1 MLIYRQVANKISNL
15 SLKLQQAR
23 LTDEPEYY
31 VKKTVYIAVFITFAV
46 MLILVGFLKS
56 AIVLLAAPLIF
67 LIGFFYFLRYVDY
80 RIEKIS
86 KEISKEIVFAGRFLI
101 IELESGVPLY
111 ATFEN
116 ISKNYD
122 FVGIYFEEIVEKVR
136 LGTGLEDAINE
147 TVEVTPSDDLRR
159 IFYQILNSLRT
170 GGNITHALNTVIEQ
184 IVKEQEI
191 AVKEYG
197 RKLNPLAMFYM
208 MIAIIVPSLGITML
222 VIMATFV
229 GFQLEL
235 PILLILAGGIG
246 FIQFM
251 FLGIIRTSR
260 PAVDIEGE

>member
-1 MLIYRQVANKISNL
+1 MLIYRQIANKFSNL

-23 LTDEPEYY
+23 LTDEPDYY
-31 VKKTVYIAVFITFAV
+31 VKKTIFIAIFVTIGLT
-46 MLILVGFLKS
+46 LILFGFLKS
-56 AIVLLAAPLIF
+56 AAVILLAPFIF
-67 LIGFFYFLRYVDY
+67 LIGFMYFSRYVDY
-80 RIEKIS
+80 RIQKIS

-101 IELESGVPLY
+101 IEIESGVPLY

-116 ISKNYD
+116 IVRNYD

-136 LGTGLEDAINE
+136 LGTALEDALNE
-147 TVEVTPSDDLRR
+147 TVEITPSDDLRR

-170 GGNITHALNTVIEQ
+170 GGNITEALNQVIEQ
-184 IVKEQEI
+184 IVREQEI
-191 AVKEYG
+191 AIEEYG

-222 VIMATFV
+222 IIMATFI
-229 GFQLEL
+229 GFEL
-235 PILLILAGGIG
+235 DLLILLSLAVFIA

-251 FLGIIRTSR
+251 FMAIIRTNR